1 MDPKEIH
8 SQTIFFG
15 KVHLRVSPDF
25 RKRCAGYVERAKYG
39 FRKARNLAV
48 RSVIAVCWLFG
59 DTSFHYPS

>member
-39 FRKARNLAV
+39 F
-48 RSVIAVCWLFG
+48 
-59 DTSFHYPS
+59 SFHYPP